1 MNRTPPIPPLTTA
14 AEALVWDLDGPDG
27 ADRQFRH
34 EFFRNLPRRLGM
46 PIAQTY
52 RVRYESQGRQSANL
66 YLLDFKAQ
74 NKQCPI
80 PFDTSDHDIRELA
93 KRKADACFDLVFR
106 HRSKHKGFRAASA
119 FARAWGAK
127 PPTIGGSVTLTG
139 ASNRLCDAGWWRR
152 KLRRFAGKKL
162 EQLAITAG
170 LVNRRAGIYTSDES
184 VARRRETKQRNRA
197 LLEELKAVSDDGEE
211 HPLTELIDRSV
222 SNPRV
227 RRSELMARIAG
238 FERYAQENGH
248 VGEFYTLTCPSRMH
262 ARLSQSGNEN
272 PRFDGTTPGEAQR
285 YLTTQWAKVRAA
297 LHRANLTVYGFRI
310 AEPHHDGTPHWHLL
324 LFMSPEDVSSVR
336 MVLRHYALEHD
347 GDEPGA
353 DACRFT
359 AVAIDWSRGTAT
371 GYVAKY
377 VSKNIDG
384 HGLDEDDYGHDAQD
398 SATRVEAWATLWSI
412 RQFQQIGGPPVTTW
426 RELRRLGEPPPGIL
440 GEAARAAD
448 DGDWARYVEV
458 MGGVQVNRADCP
470 VRLVMLWSDRPNR
483 YDEPEGYRVFGVEA
497 RGQFAGTRQRQWTIQ
512 RAGSTKRDEA
522 EPVQVPSPARFRD
535 SGQTTP
541 EPLPN
546 LAEDL
551 VPFRECTV
559 PPGYGT
565 GISPG
570 FARYR
575 PSSGFGI
582 STGSSTRTSSGDF
595 RTSSGTSSENS
606 EASPRPLCP
615 LEFCQ

>member
-14 AEALVWDLDGPDG
+14 AEALVWELDGPDG
-27 ADRQFRH
+27 ADRRFRH

-46 PIAQTY
+46 PIARTY
-52 RVRYESQGRQSANL
+52 RARYESQGRQSANL
-66 YLLDFKAQ
+66 YLLDFKELK
-74 NKQCPI
+74 KQCPV

-93 KRKADACFDLVFR
+93 KRKADTCFDLVFR
-106 HRSKHKGFRAASA
+106 HRSRHKGFRAASA
-119 FARAWGAK
+119 FARAWGAR
-127 PPTIGGSVTLTG
+127 PPAIGGSVTLAG

-184 VARRRETKQRNRA
+184 VARRREAKQRNRA

-211 HPLTELIDRSV
+211 HPLTDLIDRSV

-248 VGEFYTLTCPSRMH
+248 VGELYTLTCPSRMH
-262 ARLSQSGNEN
+262 PRLSQSGNEN
-272 PRFDGTTPGEAQR
+272 PRFDGTTPEKAQR
-285 YLTTQWAKVRAA
+285 YLTTQWAKARAA
-297 LHRANLTVYGFRI
+297 LHRANISVYGFRI

-324 LFMSPEDVSSVR
+324 LFMSPEDASSVR

-353 DACRFT
+353 DTRRFT
-359 AVAIDWSRGTAT
+359 VVAIDWSRGTAT

-384 HGLDEDDYGHDAQD
+384 YGLDEDDYGHNAQD

-412 RQFQQIGGPPVTTW
+412 RQFQQVGGPPVTTW

-458 MGGVQVNRADCP
+458 MGGTQARRADHP
-470 VRLVMLWSDRPNR
+470 VRVVVLWSDRPNR
-483 YDEPEGYRVFGVEA
+483 YDEPEGYRISGVEA

-512 RAGSTKRDEA
+512 RTETANSDGAGPVP
-522 EPVQVPSPARFRD
+522 EPGLAPLRNPGRTVTEPDPARAGDFGSFGD
-535 SGQTTP
+535 
-541 EPLPN
+541 
-546 LAEDL
+546 
-551 VPFRECTV
+551 C
-559 PPGYGT
+559 PGPSRYGT
-565 GISPG
+565 GTSPG
-570 FARYR
+570 LPKYE
-575 PSSGFGI
+575 PSLGSGTG
-582 STGSSTRTSSGDF
+582 TGSGSGYS
-595 RTSSGTSSENS
+595 RPGSGSGSKNS
-606 EASPRPLCP
+606 ETGSKLFRP